1 MPLDLLLRREV
12 NISLLLQSFAFHK
25 LCGHKLWRDRS
36 CPSRET
42 VYKDRHANLV
52 SIAAEFRSM
61 SRQGVLLIQFKV
73 ITGFPFS
80 LLPFPEFHHISL
92 GIQQDYIYPRGKKYT
107 VRINCFAY
115 KHGAMTGSG
124 PDAKPFN
131 HKSITLT
138 TGNLNLS
145 WEYEHIY
152 RRIYVTEHRSPTTRS
167 QPLTSHERSIALYF
181 ASLSTPLN
189 ICRFKDQDM
198 VTKSPDYSLVHTA
211 IYCQF
216 NVYWIHV
223 NFQLLL
229 MENTITGAKRFIIPP
244 YLFIFLGRF
253 FGSIRCFYF
262 NYNETK
268 HNQR

>member
-36 CPSRET
+36 CPSKET

-80 LLPFPEFHHISL
+80 LLPLPEFHHISL

-107 VRINCFAY
+107 VRINYFAY

-131 HKSITLT
+131 HESITLT
-138 TGNLNLS
+138 TESLLRIWAHIPSILRDRTSLAYHKITTSYKTRKKHSIILCISQHAPEYLS
-145 WEYEHIY
+145 
-152 RRIYVTEHRSPTTRS
+152 
-167 QPLTSHERSIALYF
+167 F
-181 ASLSTPLN
+181 
-189 ICRFKDQDM
+189 
-198 VTKSPDYSLVHTA
+198 
-211 IYCQF
+211 
-216 NVYWIHV
+216 
-223 NFQLLL
+223 
-229 MENTITGAKRFIIPP
+229 
-244 YLFIFLGRF
+244 
-253 FGSIRCFYF
+253 
-262 NYNETK
+262 
-268 HNQR
+268 

>member
-42 VYKDRHANLV
+42 VYKDRDANLV

-61 SRQGVLLIQFKV
+61 SRQGVLLIQFKA
-73 ITGFPFS
+73 ITGFSFS
-80 LLPFPEFHHISL
+80 PLPFPEFHYVSL
-92 GIQQDYIYPRGKKYT
+92 SIQQGYLHPRGKRDT
-107 VRINCFAY
+107 VRMNYFAY

-131 HKSITLT
+131 HESITLT

-152 RRIYVTEHRSPTTRS
+152 RRIYVTEHRSPTTTDHN
-167 QPLTSHERSIALYF
+167 LL
-181 ASLSTPLN
+181 
-189 ICRFKDQDM
+189 QD
-198 VTKSPDYSLVHTA
+198 TKEA
-211 IYCQF
+211 
-216 NVYWIHV
+216 
-223 NFQLLL
+223 
-229 MENTITGAKRFIIPP
+229 
-244 YLFIFLGRF
+244 
-253 FGSIRCFYF
+253 
-262 NYNETK
+262 
-268 HNQR
+268 